1 MNDHILARLT
11 IGAGSP
17 LLGIAVSHQ
26 VINQYLQTVSLLTG
40 IVFGFVTL
48 VSMIL
53 KMYRK

>member
-40 IVFGFVTL
+40 IVVGFVTL